1 MAVRSVEVGF
11 EFRGCHL
18 DAQQAKSSWNDAW
31 RIFEVGNG
39 LRWQDCRR
47 ATSFRECVVEGGVKL
62 DG

>member
-18 DAQQAKSSWNDAW
+18 DAQQAKSSCSDAW
-31 RIFEVGNG
+31 RIFEIGDG
-39 LRWQDCRR
+39 LRWQYCRR
-47 ATSFRECVVEGGVKL
+47 ATSFRECVVGGVKL